1 MSQPPK
7 SLRLLVSGTQGQVAR
22 ALARRAQAAGVEVRL
37 LGRPE
42 LDLADAAAA
51 HAALLATHAERPFD
65 ALVNAA
71 AYTAV
76 DRAESEADLAFAVNE
91 GGAAAVARAAADLG
105 LPVIQLSTDYVFP
118 GDATRAYRE
127 DDATGPVSV
136 YGRSK
141 LAGEAALAEACP
153 DHAILRTAWVY
164 APQGANFVRTML
176 RLAGDRDV
184 VRVVAD
190 QTGAPSAADDIADA
204 VIAVARNLVTRPGD
218 ASLRGVFHLGLA
230 PATTWADVA
239 RAVFAASRAQGGPS
253 AEVEDIATSDYPTP
267 ARRPAFS
274 LLDGG
279 KLRERH
285 GVAMPDWPERLRACV
300 GEILTTRTTNEG
312 LR

>member
-1 MSQPPK
+1 MNQPSM
-7 SLRLLVSGTQGQVAR
+7 SLRLVVSGTQGQVAR
-22 ALARRAQAAGVEVRL
+22 ALARRGAAAGVEVRL
-37 LGRPE
+37 LGRPA
-42 LDLADAAAA
+42 LDLTDAEAA
-51 HAALLATHAERPFD
+51 HAALVAAHAEHPFD

-91 GGAAAVARAAADLG
+91 GGARAVARAAADLG
-105 LPVIQLSTDYVFP
+105 LPVVQLSTDYVFP
-118 GDATRAYRE
+118 GTGTRAYRE
-127 DDATGPVSV
+127 EDETGPVSV

-141 LAGEAALAEACP
+141 LAGEQAVARVCP

-164 APQGANFVRTML
+164 APEGANFVRTML
-176 RLAGDRDV
+176 RLASERDV

-204 VIAVARNLVTRPGD
+204 VIAVAGNLVARPGE
-218 ASLRGVFHLGLA
+218 AALRGVFHLGLG
-230 PATTWADVA
+230 PATSWAGVA
-239 RAVFAASRAQGGPS
+239 RAVFAASREQGGPS
-253 AEVEDIATSDYPTP
+253 AEVEDIASADYPTP

-274 LLDGG
+274 LLDGT

-300 GEILTTRTTNEG
+300 AEISRMTNEG
-312 LR
+312 RR